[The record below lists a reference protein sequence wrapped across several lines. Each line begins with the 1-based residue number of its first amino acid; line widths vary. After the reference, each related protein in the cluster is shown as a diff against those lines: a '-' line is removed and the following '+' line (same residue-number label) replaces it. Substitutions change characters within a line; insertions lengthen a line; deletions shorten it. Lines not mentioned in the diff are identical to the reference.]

1 MSKALFRWLRGELN
15 GYYINNINQS
25 WNEYTSYIRNFFGE
39 RSSMQFEHDKIDNKD
54 LQGLGKFAGIFLPR
68 ITVTESKTSLRMT
81 EGHLDSNNE
90 QISESGL
97 YNLEDENFD
106 FSKRD
111 EAGDINNYA
120 TSDLRSSLVGT
131 ESVEGYISSEET
143 DVLDENGKVKPSAI
157 SPTPPSDPSDPTN
170 IIAYTEFYGNQFLFL
185 SEAEVTFET
194 PEKKLFIELFKA
206 MQYIRY
212 NGESLQSLCR
222 LISILCPDGLV
233 KINSIQTVANK
244 FYMFYTFDD
253 EVDIDHKQQRLSLLL
268 YIISIKFPQIIASE
282 E

>member
-39 RSSMQFEHDKIDNKD
+39 RSNMQFEHDKIDNKD

-68 ITVTESKTSLRMT
+68 ITVTESRASLRMT
-81 EGHLDSNNE
+81 EGELNAQNE
-90 QISESGL
+90 EISESGL
-97 YNLEDENFD
+97 YNSEEEKFD
-106 FSKRD
+106 FSKRE
-111 EAGDINNYA
+111 EAGDINNHA
-120 TSDLRSSLVGT
+120 TIELRSSLVGT
-131 ESVEGYISSEET
+131 ESAIGYISSEET
-143 DVLDENGKVKPSAI
+143 DVLDEDGYVKDSAI
-157 SPTPPSDPSDPTN
+157 SLTPPSDV
-170 IIAYTEFYGNQFLFL
+170 AYTEFYGNKFLFL
-185 SEAEVTFET
+185 SEAELTFET
-194 PEKKLFIELFKA
+194 PEKKLFMELFKA

-212 NGESLQSLCR
+212 NGESLHSLCR